1 MTPFSSVAI
10 LEKLALLKIAFC
22 KAPVLSRA
30 SSRRTSVTTS
40 TVPAAS
46 SETTGSWS
54 CGDMFRPP
62 SGGLDRHS
70 HLSLSDPYYP
80 NLPQKRPLFAAC
92 PAGWPFGTTGQVGLQ
107 CRFTDANRHHRG
119 RHSAGRGTA

>member
-22 KAPVLSRA
+22 KAPVLSSA

-46 SETTGSWS
+46 AEMAGSLD
-54 CGDMFRPP
+54 CADIFHPP
-62 SGGLDRHS
+62 SAYPDRNS
-70 HLSLSDPYYP
+70 HFSDYKPPGFDISVAQLHY
-80 NLPQKRPLFAAC
+80 LAESRCGARPA
-92 PAGWPFGTTGQVGLQ
+92 
-107 CRFTDANRHHRG
+107 
-119 RHSAGRGTA
+119 SE